1 MPSAPDLTKTNKL
14 PRTCF
19 CASLHG
25 FSCMSLRGDR
35 LAQLRKEAKLSQTAL
50 AKQFDMNPNQI
61 SRYETG
67 VMNPSYEMLV
77 QIAQLFNTTTDYL
90 LGLSNKRN
98 ADAEPEPDVSVAEAE
113 MLALMR
119 QYDPDFQA
127 QIVAV
132 FKSLDETWQGQ
143 RRDDDD

>member
-1 MPSAPDLTKTNKL
+1 
-14 PRTCF
+14 
-19 CASLHG
+19 
-25 FSCMSLRGDR
+25 MSLPGTRIFH
-35 LAQLRKEAKLSQTAL
+35 LRKKAGLNQEAL
-50 AKQFDMNPNQI
+50 ANHVGVSSYQI
-61 SRYETG
+61 SRYENG
-67 VMNPSYEMLV
+67 LVNPSLETLV
-77 QIAQLFNTTTDYL
+77 QIAQLFDTTTDYL
-90 LGLSNKRN
+90 LGLSNKRG
-98 ADAEPEPDVSVAEAE
+98 AEVDPELVLFPAEAE